1 VRRGSRLPASL
12 SRKSVHS
19 NLLDDEVV
27 PEWVEAVLM

>member
-1 VRRGSRLPASL
+1 VIAGPPAT
-12 SRKSVHS
+12 VDI